1 MHNYKSFMFYASSN
15 LILHNNNWEPI
26 FTTQIHVPSTKLEAE
41 QVEAANKWGPWQMT
55 KGQRNVHDEWQ
66 KSEHEMMQKIKE
78 RSTTS
83 LSQQGQAAKHSMDNT
98 SI

>member
-41 QVEAANKWGPWQMT
+41 QVEAANKWGPW
-55 KGQRNVHDEWQ
+55 
-66 KSEHEMMQKIKE
+66 
-78 RSTTS
+78 
-83 LSQQGQAAKHSMDNT
+83 
-98 SI
+98 